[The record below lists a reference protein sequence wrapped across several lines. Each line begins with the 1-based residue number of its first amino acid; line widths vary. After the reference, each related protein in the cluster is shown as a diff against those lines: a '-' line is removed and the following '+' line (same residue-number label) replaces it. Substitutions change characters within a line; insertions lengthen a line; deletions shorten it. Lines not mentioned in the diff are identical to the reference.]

1 MTIEDYLDDIEYQ
14 CPVLQK
20 MTRMI
25 VGSRKRA
32 AEKDWDHDL
41 TLPDLFELYVEICP
55 ILGIDILWDNTEVVR
70 HGSPSLDRVN
80 NKKGYVKGNVQ
91 IISHRANSLKKD
103 YLLVEWEK
111 MRDYMQMC
119 DGTPIV
125 IDDAYFKESS
135 ELSDHNK
142 RRIRAGLK
150 RGEDIVEMSKD
161 LEITIGSIL
170 KYQRSLTESP

>member
-1 MTIEDYLDDIEYQ
+1 MAIEDYLDDVEYE
-14 CPVLQK
+14 CPVLDK
-20 MTRMI
+20 MTKMLS
-25 VGSRKRA
+25 GSRKRA
-32 AEKDWDHDL
+32 EHMNRDHDITL
-41 TLPDLFELYVEICP
+41 TDLFELYVEICP

-80 NKKGYVKGNVQ
+80 NKKGYIKGNVQ
-91 IISHRANSLKKD
+91 IISHRANSLKRD

-125 IDDAYFKESS
+125 INDAYFKESP
-135 ELSDHNK
+135 ELSDHAQ

-150 RGEDIVEMSKD
+150 RGESIIEMSRD
-161 LEITIGSIL
+161 LEISIGCIL
-170 KYQRSLTESP
+170 KYQRSLT